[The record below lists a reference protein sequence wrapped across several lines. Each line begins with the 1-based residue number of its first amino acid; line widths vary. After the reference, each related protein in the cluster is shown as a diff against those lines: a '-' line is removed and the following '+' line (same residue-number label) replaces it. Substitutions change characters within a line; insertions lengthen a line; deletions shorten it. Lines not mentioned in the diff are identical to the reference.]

1 MKLKMLTGLLVT
13 ATILSCSQ
21 SPKVDSMAGVYKMEK
36 QLMNDG
42 VKDYTFLASE
52 GNTQF
57 KIYTPES
64 YFYIAVGKDSSVSF
78 GTGSYTLTDGK
89 VEEQNVFNSG
99 SLDTANTAL
108 LEISNKTDKGYTQY
122 IDALEVRGT
131 KYKLTEDYSS
141 LEAKGTSPLDGVWH
155 QIKNLEITGTD
166 TVDAT
171 YNEYKVFHAGHFM
184 WAARGLVDSV
194 KNTYKNYVGH
204 GTFSLVDNAL
214 TENLDMSSMA
224 GITGRYDI
232 SITFNGTDEYTQ
244 KTSDTTKSKVVGF
257 KTYKRI
263 SK

>member
-64 YFYIAVGKDSSVSF
+64 YFYIAIGKDSSVSF
-78 GTGSYTLTDGK
+78 GTGSYTLNEGK
-89 VEEQNVFNSG
+89 IEENNVYNSG
-99 SLDTANTAL
+99 SLDSANTAI
-108 LEISNKTDKGYTQY
+108 LEISNKNEKGYSQY

-155 QIKNLEITGTD
+155 QIKNIEIKGTD
-166 TVDAT
+166 STDRT
-171 YNEYKVFHAGHFM
+171 YNEYKVFHGGHFM
-184 WAARGLVDSV
+184 WAARVLQDTANNGFSNVI
-194 KNTYKNYVGH
+194 GH
-204 GTFSLVDNAL
+204 GSFTLADNAL
-214 TENLDMSSMA
+214 TENLEMSSMK
-224 GITGRYDI
+224 GITGKYNI
-232 SITFNGTDEYTQ
+232 ILSFNGTDEFTQ
-244 KTSDTTKSKVVGF
+244 KSADSTSKVVGY
-257 KTYKRI
+257 KTYKKI